1 MTAKPSSPRGLGR
14 GLSALLGDAPLASAE
29 AASAKGN
36 GARAVAIDLLSPNPF
51 QPRRV
56 FDEQDLSELTESIRA
71 NGILQPI
78 VVRTDPKAAGRFQ
91 IVAGERRWRSAQ
103 RAGLHDVPVVI
114 REMSDD
120 DALELAIV
128 ENVQRAGLNA
138 IEEALGYQALVE
150 RFNYTQEDLAQN
162 IGKSRSH
169 IANMLR
175 LLQLP
180 AEVRQMVEAGKLSA
194 GHARALVTAKDAVAL
209 AREAVE
215 RGLSV
220 REMEALAN
228 AARTEPAKGGRKAKA
243 PKDIDTVRLERDLR
257 AATGCAV
264 SIDVEPGRE
273 SGKLTIRFADM
284 EKLDAVTNKLFR
296 GSGVR

>member
-14 GLSALLGDAPLASAE
+14 GLSALLGDAPVAQDN
-29 AASAKGN
+29 SAKGN
-36 GARAVAIDLLSPNPF
+36 GGRNVAIDLITPNPF
-51 QPRRV
+51 QPRRT
-56 FDEQDLSELTESIRA
+56 FDEQDLRELTDSIRA
-71 NGILQPI
+71 NGVLQPI

-91 IVAGERRWRSAQ
+91 LIAGERRWRSAQ
-103 RAGLHDVPVVI
+103 RAGLHEIPVVI

-120 DALELAIV
+120 DALEVAIV

-138 IEEALGYQALVE
+138 IEEALGYHALVE
-150 RFNYTQEDLAQN
+150 RFNYTQEDLATN

-175 LLQLP
+175 LLNLP
-180 AEVRQMVEAGKLSA
+180 AEVRQMVEDGRLSA
-194 GHARALVTAKDAVAL
+194 GHARALITANDAVSL
-209 AREAVE
+209 AREAVT

-228 AARTEPAKGGRKAKA
+228 AARTEPTKGGRKGKL
-243 PKDIDTVRLERDLR
+243 PKDIDTVRLERELK

-264 SIDVEPGRE
+264 SIDVEAGRE
-273 SGKLTIRFADM
+273 AGKLVIRFADM
-284 EKLDAVTNKLFR
+284 DKLDAVTTRLLR
-296 GSGVR
+296 G

>member
-14 GLSALLGDAPLASAE
+14 GLSALLGDAPLAQDNS
-29 AASAKGN
+29 SKGN
-36 GARAVAIDLLSPNPF
+36 GARAVAVDLITPNPF
-51 QPRRV
+51 QPRRT
-56 FDEQDLSELTESIRA
+56 FDEQDLRELTESIRA
-71 NGILQPI
+71 NGVLQPI
-78 VVRTDPKAAGRFQ
+78 VVRTDPKNPGRFQ
-91 IVAGERRWRSAQ
+91 LIAGERRWRSSQ
-103 RAGLHDVPVVI
+103 RAGLHEIPVVI

-120 DALELAIV
+120 DALEVAIV

-150 RFNYTQEDLAQN
+150 RFNYTQEDLATN

-175 LLQLP
+175 LLNLP
-180 AEVRQMVEAGKLSA
+180 AQVRQMVEDGKLTA
-194 GHARALVTAKDAVAL
+194 GHARALVTAKDAVRL
-209 AREAVE
+209 AEEAV
-215 RGLSV
+215 RGGLSV

-228 AARTEPAKGGRKAKA
+228 AERTEPVKGGRKGKL
-243 PKDIDTVRLERDLR
+243 PKDIDTVRLERDIK

-264 SIDVEPGRE
+264 SIDVDTHKE

-284 EKLDAVTNKLFR
+284 DKLDAVTQKLLR
-296 GSGVR
+296 G

>member
-1 MTAKPSSPRGLGR
+1 MTAKPNSPRGLGR
-14 GLSALLGDAPLASAE
+14 GLSALLGDAPVASAE
-29 AASAKGN
+29 AATGKGN
-36 GARAVAIDLLSPNPF
+36 GSRAIPIDLLSPNPF

-56 FDEQDLSELTESIRA
+56 FDEQDLRELTESIRA

-91 IVAGERRWRSAQ
+91 IVAGERRWRCAQ

-120 DALELAIV
+120 DALEIAIV

-138 IEEALGYQALVE
+138 IEEALGYQSLVD
-150 RFNYTQEDLAQN
+150 RFHYTQEDLAQN

-180 AEVRQMVEAGKLSA
+180 AEVRQMVEDGKLSA
-194 GHARALVTAKDAVAL
+194 GHARALVTAKDAVAM

-228 AARTEPAKGGRKAKA
+228 AARTEPAKGGRKSKL
-243 PKDIDTVRLERDLR
+243 PKDIDTVRLERDIK
-257 AATGCAV
+257 ASIGCAI
-264 SIDVEPGRE
+264 SIDVERGKE
-273 SGKLTIRFADM
+273 SGKVVIRFADM
-284 EKLDAVTNKLFR
+284 DKLDGITQRLLR
-296 GSGVR
+296 I

>member
-14 GLSALLGDAPLASAE
+14 GLSALLGDAPLTQDNS
-29 AASAKGN
+29 SKGN
-36 GARAVAIDLLSPNPF
+36 GARAVAVDLITPNPF
-51 QPRRV
+51 QPRRT
-56 FDEQDLSELTESIRA
+56 FDEQDLRELTESIRA
-71 NGILQPI
+71 NGVLQPI
-78 VVRTDPKAAGRFQ
+78 VVRTDPKNPGRFQ
-91 IVAGERRWRSAQ
+91 LIAGERRWRSSQ
-103 RAGLHDVPVVI
+103 RAGLHEIPVVI

-120 DALELAIV
+120 DALEVAIV

-150 RFNYTQEDLAQN
+150 RFNYTQEDLATN

-175 LLQLP
+175 LLNLP
-180 AEVRQMVEAGKLSA
+180 TEVRQMVEDGKLSA
-194 GHARALVTAKDAVAL
+194 GHARALVTANDAVSL
-209 AREAVE
+209 AREAVA

-228 AARTEPAKGGRKAKA
+228 AARTEPTKGGRKGKL
-243 PKDIDTVRLERDLR
+243 PKDIDTVRLERELK

-264 SIDVEPGRE
+264 SIDVEAGRE
-273 SGKLTIRFADM
+273 AGKLVIRFADM
-284 EKLDAVTNKLFR
+284 DKLDAVTTRLLR
-296 GSGVR
+296 G